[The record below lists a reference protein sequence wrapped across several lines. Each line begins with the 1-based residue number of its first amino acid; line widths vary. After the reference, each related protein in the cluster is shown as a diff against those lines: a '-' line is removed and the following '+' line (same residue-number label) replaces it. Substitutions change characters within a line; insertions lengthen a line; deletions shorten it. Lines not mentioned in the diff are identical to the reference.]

1 MAISDIVRNYRD
13 GSILL
18 TDGTSP
24 TPLSITVQYEAGDL
38 NIDGI
43 GQDNG
48 KAYAITAYQD
58 RGEIATVRKTSRELI
73 TFQFSGMITTLDDP
87 SGTDETFLDLLTKNG
102 AFAAGV
108 STINADVWGIKLV
121 WTLNGSAF
129 GETDRTITIDKAAC
143 TYTISE
149 GDPTTYTIN
158 GTSYADGITLT

>member
-13 GSILL
+13 GTIVLSDN
-18 TDGTSP
+18 TAV

-38 NIDGI
+38 SIDGI
-43 GQDNG
+43 GQDDG

-87 SGTDETFLDLLTKNG
+87 SGTDETFVDIITKNG

-121 WTLNGSAF
+121 WTVDGTAF

-143 TYTISE
+143 TISIAEGDPDTYTIS
-149 GDPTTYTIN
+149 
-158 GTSYADGITLT
+158 GTSYADGIGLT